1 MHSLAA
7 RGTEVISNVPAP
19 LPELELEEELELE
32 LCGCAGLSACM
43 KRRVF
48 SGKRM
53 LLAYPAAS
61 TLPKRWNSPGLTST
75 TILLINRTTGWIG
88 SKVWV
93 RAFRFDQF
101 NVIPLSSDLKGHEMC
116 VLGVPDTT
124 TTQIGAERSN
134 VTSEPRKSFAR
145 QVFVP
150 SAMFR
155 ASQYRVDQPLH
166 IVVANVYLQM

>member
-7 RGTEVISNVPAP
+7 RGTEVISYVPAP

-75 TILLINRTTGWIG
+75 KILLMNRATGWWPELPG
-88 SKVWV
+88 S
-93 RAFRFDQF
+93 AFRFDQF

-145 QVFVP
+145 QVFVA